1 MSQKLTQEERDLFQ
15 ALHENRVVIAKAIN
29 HPDMVGIKN
38 NVSDIYSEKA
48 HFVYELIQNAD
59 DTLATKITFE
69 LYKDHLVF
77 RHNGKI
83 QFSISEVK
91 DEVKEKDIQKRGH
104 INAITSI
111 GASNKSEDKN
121 KIGKFGIGFKAVFE
135 YCSEPEIYDDKF
147 WFKIKDYIIPI
158 LLDQDYPD
166 RKKGETLFV
175 FKFKNDKAFT
185 EIKERLHA
193 LINPVLFLPN
203 LNVIN
208 IIIEGEEKKL
218 TYSKKTIRR
227 NDYENICHRIVSV
240 RNCKETT
247 IMHLFSRVIEFKDDA
262 GQNIKLPIYIAHPL
276 VSKNVIDSK
285 TTQRVYCFFPTSE
298 DYGLK
303 CIAHA
308 PFILTS
314 SREGIKQ
321 DPINSTLFKHLAKLA
336 ADSLVCLREYSEN
349 NGLLIINEN
358 IFDLIPGYLY
368 GGYYKNEIANY
379 FHNEYINI
387 IKSNRLLLSR
397 KNKYINSEVACICQ
411 PTTMIEYF
419 TDKQLSSLLKRE
431 SVVLRIDTQKIY
443 RQDYVEKI
451 IKEIGIKVC
460 SYINI
465 YCNINA
471 NFMESQGVEWAKKF
485 YSFLRTLTKN
495 QKSCFYDTEII
506 LTNNNKWV
514 KPYFNGEPNIYLSN
528 GTYTDDFLFISEQY
542 IGDESCI
549 KFFKEDLALKEPNM
563 WDHIKTTLKKINKL
577 DSEKYLNEFEVIHK
591 YLQELKEKK
600 SDLYA
605 EHLTDVRK
613 EFKLRAANGSLYF
626 ISSLYERSDFLD
638 KYFDNNYLYVDNT
651 YYADFITKYTIDV
664 FKEFLR
670 VLGVAIFPHI
680 NYYSENIRFTTNN
693 YAYRRRTFFATK
705 YDYAIA
711 GFDNFIKRNLI
722 IKDATLCFQIWT
734 WVKTQYLNIHNNY
747 SWSRIEYYYYRTR
760 VEKETSKLIN
770 QLRNEEWVL
779 LSNGN
784 FVKPSD
790 ATIEQLRES
799 GYEICDSILNFFDIK
814 SATQSPS
821 SQESDSEQ
829 PEEQNRT
836 QRLEKMMDEKGY
848 TEEQLQ
854 ALIQKDIEKKEREQ
868 RRAERRAA
876 QGTSTKSRLSESS
889 FEEMSRSA
897 NRDMSA
903 KPKNETPKETLEEQN
918 ERIEQE
924 GTESINKKKDIAAMR
939 DKIESMN
946 EDPEKKYN
954 KEWFDTLLELE
965 YSSESSSSGD
975 EYGKC
980 DIKID
985 FTKFE
990 QEKGASKFYLLS
1002 EPSRFIPY
1010 WIEDID
1016 GLEVEFFFTDEVSQ
1030 NIEFDVASVKDFTLK
1045 VKAKDSN
1052 LDRINEILNNSSFTR
1067 ARVEVKAV
1075 NNILDTMKK
1084 SFANLPYDDDFNFK
1098 ENLGTNLGFIFG
1110 PPGTGK
1116 TTRLAE
1122 LITEKMNQ
1130 PKCRI
1135 LVLAPTNKACDVIT
1149 TKLMEKSDDCDLWLG
1164 RFVATG
1170 EESIESAGV
1179 LIKRESDLWNNDR
1192 CCIVSTMARLPFDGF
1207 TAPENKKLKDIEW
1220 DLVII
1225 DEASMI
1231 PLAQIVF
1238 AIYKMKN
1245 AKFIVAGDPMQIAP
1259 IVKEELWKNENIYTM
1274 VKLDNFEN
1282 PQTEP
1287 IQFEI
1292 EKLNT
1297 QYRSV
1302 PAIGNLYSQYCYDNC
1317 LQHYRKDD
1325 DIKQLNF
1332 GALDVKPV
1340 TFVPFR
1346 VERFDSIFGAKKMQG
1361 SNVQVYSAIF
1371 TVEMCLYI
1379 AKQQTEDVKIG
1390 IICPYSAQAQLIKS
1404 IIEFRRDKP
1413 DNVEINVGTIHGFQG
1428 DECDIIFAVFNPP
1441 TGLKGAAERIMLNN
1455 RSIIN
1460 VAISRASDYLFVLL
1474 PHHETD
1480 YYSNLV
1486 ELKKLCGICNGMKK
1500 DGNVTL
1506 NNCENFEEKIF
1517 EDRAFIE
1524 KNTFVTSHQLTN
1536 VYTQSEKRYEVHIDD
1551 KSVDIQLSGDGYDE

>member
-15 ALHENRVVIAKAIN
+15 ALHEDRFEIAKAIN

-91 DEVKEKDIQKRGH
+91 EKDIKKRGH

-111 GASNKSEDKN
+111 GKSNKSADKN

-158 LLDQDYPD
+158 LLDQDYPE

-175 FKFKNDKAFT
+175 FNFKNEKAFT
-185 EIKERLHA
+185 EIKARLFA
-193 LINPVLFLPN
+193 LINPVLFLSN

-208 IIIEGEEKKL
+208 VFIEGEDKKL

-227 NDYENICHRIVSV
+227 NDYDNICHRIVSV
-240 RNCKETT
+240 RNCNDTT
-247 IMHLFSRVIEFKDDA
+247 IMHLFSRFLEFNDIE
-262 GQNIKLPIYIAHPL
+262 GETIKLPIYIAHPL
-276 VSKNVIDSK
+276 ISKNVIDYK
-285 TTQRVYCFFPTSE
+285 TTQRVYCFFPTNE

-308 PFILTS
+308 PFVLTN

-321 DPINSTLFKHLAKLA
+321 DQFNSTLFKHLAKLA

-349 NGLLIINEN
+349 NGIQIINEN
-358 IFDLIPGYLY
+358 IFDIIPRNVQ
-368 GGYYKNEIANY
+368 GYYYRNEITKY
-379 FHNEYINI
+379 FYDEYINI

-397 KNKYINSEVACICQ
+397 ENKYINSKVGCICQ
-411 PTTMIEYF
+411 PTTMMDYF
-419 TDKQLSSLLKRE
+419 TDNQLSSLLKRE
-431 SVVLRIDTQKIY
+431 SIVLRIETHKLY

-451 IKEIGIKVC
+451 IKEIGIKEC
-460 SYINI
+460 THSDI
-465 YCNINA
+465 YYNINA
-471 NFMESQGVEWAKKF
+471 NFMEMQGIEWAKKF
-485 YSFLRTLTKN
+485 YSFLRNLTKV
-495 QKSCFYDTEII
+495 QRALFYDKEII
-506 LTNNNKWV
+506 LANNNNWV
-514 KPYFNGEPNIYLSN
+514 KPYYNGKPNIYLSN
-528 GTYTDDFLFISEQY
+528 GTYTDDFLFISEHY
-542 IGDESCI
+542 VGDESCI

-563 WDHIKTTLKKINKL
+563 WDHIKMTLKKIDKL
-577 DSEKYLNEFEVIHK
+577 DSDNYLNEFEVIHK
-591 YLQELKEKK
+591 YLQDLKDQK
-600 SDLYA
+600 SDLYMG
-605 EHLTDVRK
+605 HLNEVRK
-613 EFKLRAANGSLYF
+613 EFILKAQNGHLYPIHSLYV
-626 ISSLYERSDFLD
+626 RTDFLD
-638 KYFDNNYLYVDNT
+638 KYFDNNYIHVDNDYYVD
-651 YYADFITKYTIDV
+651 FINKYTFEV
-664 FKEFLR
+664 FKDFLKD
-670 VLGVAIFPHI
+670 LGVAVFPIKYYREHIQYTSI
-680 NYYSENIRFTTNN
+680 NYLYSYCYEPK
-693 YAYRRRTFFATK
+693 TFPADK
-705 YDYAIA
+705 YYYSID
-711 GFDNFIKRNLI
+711 GFENFINRNLM
-722 IKDATLCFQIWT
+722 IKDITLCFHIWK
-734 WVKTQYLNIHNNY
+734 WIKTKFLDNLEVYK
-747 SWSRIEYYYYRTR
+747 WSKIKYFYYRDR
-760 VEKETSKLIN
+760 EEKIESKIVN
-770 QLRNEEWVL
+770 QICNEKWLL
-779 LSNGN
+779 LSDGN
-784 FVKPSD
+784 FVKPSE
-790 ATIEQLRES
+790 ASIEQLRES

-814 SATQSPS
+814 STTQTPP
-821 SQESDSEQ
+821 SQESYSEAKG
-829 PEEQNRT
+829 EQNRT
-836 QRLEKMMDEKGY
+836 HRLEKIMDKTGY
-848 TEEQLQ
+848 TIEQIEDLINKEE
-854 ALIQKDIEKKEREQ
+854 ERKQ
-868 RRAERRAA
+868 RRAERRAT
-876 QGTSTKSRLSESS
+876 QSTSTKSRLSESS

-897 NRDMSA
+897 GRDVSS
-903 KPKNETPKETLEEQN
+903 KPKNETPKETLDEQN

-939 DKIESMN
+939 DKIELMN
-946 EDPEKKYN
+946 EEPELKYD

-975 EYGKC
+975 EYGKS

-990 QEKGASKFYLLS
+990 QENGASKFYLLS

-1016 GLEVEFFFTDEVSQ
+1016 DLEVEFFFTDEDSRK
-1030 NIEFDVASVKDFTLK
+1030 IEFDVASVKDFTLK

-1052 LDRINEILNNSSFTR
+1052 LDTINEILNKGNFTR

-1075 NNILDTMKK
+1075 NNILDTLKK
-1084 SFANLPYDDDFNFK
+1084 SFANLPFDDDFNFK

-1149 TKLMEKSDDCDLWLG
+1149 TKLIEKSEDSDLWLG

-1179 LIKRESDLWNNDR
+1179 LIKRESNLWRNDK

-1207 TAPENKKLKDIEW
+1207 TVPENKKLKDIEW

-1231 PLAQIVF
+1231 PLAQIVY

-1292 EKLNT
+1292 ERLTT

-1317 LQHYRKDD
+1317 LQHHRNDD

-1379 AKQQTEDVKIG
+1379 AKQQTENVRIG

-1441 TGLKGAAERIMLNN
+1441 TGLKGAAEKIMLNN

-1460 VAISRASDYLFVLL
+1460 VAISRASDYLFILM
-1474 PHHETD
+1474 PHSDTD
-1480 YYSNLV
+1480 YYDNLV
-1486 ELKKLCGICNGMKK
+1486 ELKKLCSICKGMEN
-1500 DGNVTL
+1500 DGNVTI
-1506 NNCENFEEKIF
+1506 NNCENFEENIF

-1536 VYTQSEKRYEVHIDD
+1536 VYTQSEKRYEVHIDE
-1551 KSVDIQLSGDGYDE
+1551 KSVDIQLSGDGYEE

>member
-1 MSQKLTQEERDLFQ
+1 MNQKLTQEERDLFQ
-15 ALHENRVVIAKAIN
+15 ALHEEKVQDSITFEKRDYRGLWRSVTDKY
-29 HPDMVGIKN
+29 K
-38 NVSDIYSEKA
+38 EKA
-48 HFVYELIQNAD
+48 HFVYELLQNAD
-59 DTLATKITFE
+59 DAQASEATFQ
-69 LYKDHLVF
+69 LLDDRVVF
-77 RHNGKI
+77 RHNGKVK
-83 QFSISEVK
+83 FSISRNDIES
-91 DEVKEKDIQKRGH
+91 EKIGH
-104 INAITSI
+104 INAITSAFSSTKI
-111 GASNKSEDKN
+111 NDN
-121 KIGKFGIGFKAVFE
+121 NTIGKFGVGFKAVFA
-135 YCSEPEIYDDKF
+135 YTDVAYIYDDKF
-147 WFKIKDYIIPI
+147 HFKIEQYIVPS
-158 LLDQDYPD
+158 LLDEDFPG
-166 RKKGETLFV
+166 REEGETVFV
-175 FKFKNDKAFT
+175 LPLKQQSLYT
-185 EIKERLHA
+185 EIKDRLED
-193 LINPVLFLPN
+193 LKNPILFLNN
-203 LNVIN
+203 LKLVK
-208 IIIEGEEKKL
+208 IEITGKEPI
-218 TYSKKTIRR
+218 TYSKETKEQYTLSNCTHKVITI
-227 NDYENICHRIVSV
+227 NNNKKIVNAHMFSQTV
-240 RNCKETT
+240 SIKHDGATAEETKEY
-247 IMHLFSRVIEFKDDA
+247 S
-262 GQNIKLPIYIAHPL
+262 LPIHVVYL
-276 VSKNVIDSK
+276 LNEKGELDVSNERK
-285 TTQRVYCFFPTSE
+285 VYCFFQTEESF
-298 DYGLK
+298 GLK
-303 CIAHA
+303 CIVHA
-308 PFILTS
+308 PFLLVD
-314 SREGIKQ
+314 SRQNIK
-321 DPINSTLFKHLAKLA
+321 DEYVNNYLKAKLA
-336 ADSLVCLREYSEN
+336 TLAADVLVVLRDYGKK
-349 NGLLIINEN
+349 NGKLLINEN
-358 IFDLIPGYLY
+358 IFSICPRLMSYSSNIEFMNAYLRVFKSY
-368 GGYYKNEIANY
+368 SMLLNRN
-379 FHNEYINI
+379 NEYILWNEAYSCNPKTI
-387 IKSNRLLLSR
+387 MDLFSD
-397 KNKYINSEVACICQ
+397 E
-411 PTTMIEYF
+411 
-419 TDKQLSSLLKRE
+419 QLSILFKKQCYFLKRE
-431 SVVLRIDTQKIY
+431 EQNELNSFYKSIYKENPITTLSEWDIVYKINPEFMNSQGIRWAKKLYMHAKYEQRGLIEYINKHNTIYTNNGIWCKPKECFLPINGNYYGELEYISPEYDEECINFFVNYLRMEEPDRWDHIANISVNDNDIESLNKEFELIYNTVCEIRDNRIEYENALSKI
-443 RQDYVEKI
+443 QNCKI
-451 IKEIGIKVC
+451 IKCIDGKIRSGKESHLDTPCSMKYWAPSEWMFKYFIDRSAYETFIKKHSEEEFNRFITELGVKEKILEQGDWDED
-460 SYINI
+460 SIVKSVYINGRRKRG
-465 YCNINA
+465 
-471 NFMESQGVEWAKKF
+471 FF
-485 YSFLRTLTKN
+485 YTYLIEGFEN
-495 QKSCFYDTEII
+495 WQE
-506 LTNNNKWV
+506 
-514 KPYFNGEPNIYLSN
+514 FN
-528 GTYTDDFLFISEQY
+528 
-542 IGDESCI
+542 
-549 KFFKEDLALKEPNM
+549 LKEP
-563 WDHIKTTLKKINKL
+563 DITIAKTVWHWIILKF
-577 DSEKYLNEFEVIHK
+577 DEVTVTVQEVDEKRGIYRDTPANALKHEFEILPWVVLGDGRVVK
-591 YLQELKEKK
+591 PCEAEYEELESLGYEMDKQFLNFLGIEPKEK
-600 SDLYA
+600 DLEDLGA
-605 EHLTDVRK
+605 SK
-613 EFKLRAANGSLYF
+613 EQKEAYLFGKQMKKLANELGISLDE
-626 ISSLYERSDFLD
+626 LP
-638 KYFDNNYLYVDNT
+638 NYLSKIK
-651 YYADFITKYTIDV
+651 AS
-664 FKEFLR
+664 KE
-670 VLGVAIFPHI
+670 
-680 NYYSENIRFTTNN
+680 
-693 YAYRRRTFFATK
+693 
-705 YDYAIA
+705 
-711 GFDNFIKRNLI
+711 
-722 IKDATLCFQIWT
+722 
-734 WVKTQYLNIHNNY
+734 
-747 SWSRIEYYYYRTR
+747 
-760 VEKETSKLIN
+760 
-770 QLRNEEWVL
+770 
-779 LSNGN
+779 
-784 FVKPSD
+784 
-790 ATIEQLRES
+790 
-799 GYEICDSILNFFDIK
+799 
-814 SATQSPS
+814 
-821 SQESDSEQ
+821 
-829 PEEQNRT
+829 
-836 QRLEKMMDEKGY
+836 
-848 TEEQLQ
+848 
-854 ALIQKDIEKKEREQ
+854 
-868 RRAERRAA
+868 RAERRAT
-876 QGTSTKSRLSESS
+876 QSTSTKSRLSESS

-897 NRDMSA
+897 GRDVSS
-903 KPKNETPKETLEEQN
+903 KPKNEAPKETLDEQN

-939 DKIESMN
+939 DKIELMN
-946 EDPEKKYN
+946 EEPELKYD

-1016 GLEVEFFFTDEVSQ
+1016 GLEVVFFFTDEDSRK
-1030 NIEFDVASVKDFTLK
+1030 IEFDVASVKDFTLK

-1052 LDRINEILNNSSFTR
+1052 LDSINEILNNSSFTR

-1075 NNILDTMKK
+1075 NNILDTLKK

-1122 LITEKMNQ
+1122 MITEKMYQ

-1149 TKLMEKSDDCDLWLG
+1149 TKLIEKSEDSDLWLG

-1179 LIKRESDLWNNDR
+1179 LIKRESDLWRKDK

-1207 TAPENKKLKDIEW
+1207 TVPENKKLKDIEW

-1231 PLAQIVF
+1231 PLAQIVY

-1292 EKLNT
+1292 ERLTT

-1317 LQHYRKDD
+1317 LQHHRSDD

-1379 AKQQTEDVKIG
+1379 AKQQTENVRIG

-1474 PHHETD
+1474 PHPSTD
-1480 YYSNLV
+1480 YYDNLV
-1486 ELKKLCGICNGMKK
+1486 ELKKLCWISKGMEN

-1506 NNCENFEEKIF
+1506 NNCEKIEENIF

-1536 VYTQSEKRYEVHIDD
+1536 VYTQSEKRYEVHIDE
-1551 KSVDIQLSGDGYDE
+1551 KSVDIQLSGDGYEE

>member
-15 ALHENRVVIAKAIN
+15 ALHEQKKTDAIVFNKPDYIGIWTSVIDKY
-29 HPDMVGIKN
+29 K
-38 NVSDIYSEKA
+38 EKA
-48 HFVYELIQNAD
+48 HFVYELLQNAD
-59 DTLATKITFE
+59 DAQATEATFQLFE
-69 LYKDHLVF
+69 DRVVF
-77 RHNGKI
+77 RHNGKV
-83 QFSISEVK
+83 QFSISS
-91 DEVKEKDIQKRGH
+91 DETGSQITGH

-111 GASNKSEDKN
+111 GFSTKTNDEET
-121 KIGKFGIGFKAVFE
+121 IGKFGVGFKAV
-135 YCSEPEIYDDKF
+135 YSYTDVPYIYDDKF
-147 WFKIKDYIIPI
+147 HFKIEQYIVPT
-158 LLDQDYPD
+158 LLDEDFPG
-166 RKKGETLFV
+166 RKEGETVFV
-175 FKFKNDKAFT
+175 LPLKQQSLYT
-185 EIKERLHA
+185 EIKDRLED
-193 LINPVLFLPN
+193 LKNPILFLNN
-203 LNVIN
+203 LKLVK
-208 IIIEGEEKKL
+208 IEIPDEEPI
-218 TYSKKTIRR
+218 TYSKEIKEQYTLSDCTHKVITI
-227 NDYENICHRIVSV
+227 NNNKEIVNAHMFSKIVSIKHDGATAEET
-240 RNCKETT
+240 KEY
-247 IMHLFSRVIEFKDDA
+247 S
-262 GQNIKLPIYIAHPL
+262 LPIHVVYLLNEKGEID
-276 VSKNVIDSK
+276 VSKERK
-285 TTQRVYCFFPTSE
+285 VYCYFQTEASF
-298 DYGLK
+298 GLK
-303 CIAHA
+303 CIVHA
-308 PFILTS
+308 PFLLTDGRQTIKDDDFNERLIRVLS
-314 SREGIKQ
+314 VLASESLFVLKDYGI
-321 DPINSTLFKHLAKLA
+321 T
-336 ADSLVCLREYSEN
+336 RGE
-349 NGLLIINEN
+349 LLINEN
-358 IFDLIPGYLY
+358 IFNIFPKVSIKENRFTLLFYWYIFYGSLLLNRYNKYIPWEDAYSCNPKTIMDLFSDEQLSLLIGKQCYFLKKEEQLELENFCNSIAE
-368 GGYYKNEIANY
+368 KNEITT
-379 FHNEYINI
+379 
-387 IKSNRLLLSR
+387 LS
-397 KNKYINSEVACICQ
+397 EWDLV
-411 PTTMIEYF
+411 
-419 TDKQLSSLLKRE
+419 DKITPE
-431 SVVLRIDTQKIY
+431 
-443 RQDYVEKI
+443 
-451 IKEIGIKVC
+451 
-460 SYINI
+460 
-465 YCNINA
+465 
-471 NFMESQGVEWAKKF
+471 FMDSQGIRWAKKLYMHAKNEQRGLINLIKQKRIIYTNSGKWCYPHECF
-485 YSFLRTLTKN
+485 LPIIGNYSDEFEYI
-495 QKSCFYDTEII
+495 SPEYDE
-506 LTNNNKWV
+506 
-514 KPYFNGEPNIYLSN
+514 
-528 GTYTDDFLFISEQY
+528 D
-542 IGDESCI
+542 CI
-549 KFFKEDLALKEPNM
+549 KFFINELGMGEPDRWDHITNMSIQNDDIESLNKEFELIYNIVCEIRKDKYEYENALSKIQNCRIIKCKDGNIRTGKTSYLDTFDSIIYWHSISNHVNYCIDRSAYKTFIKNHSEEEFDKFITELGVKEKTLYAVDMDPDSIVKIAIIDNRRRRGIFYSKLIEGFNEWQQSNLKAPSISIAKTVWKWLILKFDDVTANYQEDKKDKHIITKISANAIKHKFETLPWVVLGDGRVVRPCEAEYEELESLGYEMDKQFLNFLGIEPKEKDLEDLGASKEQKEDYLFGKQMKKLANELGISIYELPNYFSKLKALKE
-563 WDHIKTTLKKINKL
+563 
-577 DSEKYLNEFEVIHK
+577 
-591 YLQELKEKK
+591 
-600 SDLYA
+600 
-605 EHLTDVRK
+605 RK
-613 EFKLRAANGSLYF
+613 
-626 ISSLYERSDFLD
+626 
-638 KYFDNNYLYVDNT
+638 
-651 YYADFITKYTIDV
+651 
-664 FKEFLR
+664 
-670 VLGVAIFPHI
+670 
-680 NYYSENIRFTTNN
+680 
-693 YAYRRRTFFATK
+693 
-705 YDYAIA
+705 
-711 GFDNFIKRNLI
+711 
-722 IKDATLCFQIWT
+722 
-734 WVKTQYLNIHNNY
+734 
-747 SWSRIEYYYYRTR
+747 
-760 VEKETSKLIN
+760 
-770 QLRNEEWVL
+770 
-779 LSNGN
+779 
-784 FVKPSD
+784 
-790 ATIEQLRES
+790 
-799 GYEICDSILNFFDIK
+799 
-814 SATQSPS
+814 
-821 SQESDSEQ
+821 
-829 PEEQNRT
+829 
-836 QRLEKMMDEKGY
+836 
-848 TEEQLQ
+848 
-854 ALIQKDIEKKEREQ
+854 
-868 RRAERRAA
+868 ERRAA

-897 NRDMSA
+897 GRDMSA

-939 DKIESMN
+939 DKIELMN
-946 EDPEKKYN
+946 EDPELKYN

-1075 NNILDTMKK
+1075 NNILDTLKK

-1302 PAIGNLYSQYCYDNC
+1302 PTIGNLYSQYCYDNC
-1317 LQHYRKDD
+1317 LQHHRKDD

-1441 TGLKGAAERIMLNN
+1441 TGLKGAAEKIMLNN

-1474 PHHETD
+1474 PHNDTE

-1486 ELKKLCGICNGMKK
+1486 ELNKLCRICKGMEN
-1500 DGNVTL
+1500 DGNVTK
-1506 NNCENFEEKIF
+1506 NNCDKYEEKMF
-1517 EDRAFIE
+1517 DDCAFIE

>member
-15 ALHENRVVIAKAIN
+15 ALHEEKVQDSITFEKRDYRGLWRSVTDKY
-29 HPDMVGIKN
+29 K
-38 NVSDIYSEKA
+38 EKA
-48 HFVYELIQNAD
+48 HFVYELLQNAD
-59 DTLATKITFE
+59 DAQASEATFQ
-69 LYKDHLVF
+69 LLDDRVVF
-77 RHNGKI
+77 RHNGKVK
-83 QFSISEVK
+83 FSISRNDIES
-91 DEVKEKDIQKRGH
+91 EKIGH
-104 INAITSI
+104 INAITSAFSSTKI
-111 GASNKSEDKN
+111 NDN
-121 KIGKFGIGFKAVFE
+121 NTIGKFGVGFKAVFA
-135 YCSEPEIYDDKF
+135 YTDVAYIYDDKF
-147 WFKIKDYIIPI
+147 HFKIEQYIVPS
-158 LLDQDYPD
+158 LLDEDFPG
-166 RKKGETLFV
+166 REEGETVFV
-175 FKFKNDKAFT
+175 LPLKQQSLYT
-185 EIKERLHA
+185 EIKDRLED
-193 LINPVLFLPN
+193 LKNPILFLNN
-203 LNVIN
+203 LKLVK
-208 IIIEGEEKKL
+208 IEITGKEPI
-218 TYSKKTIRR
+218 TYSKETKEQYTLSNCTHKVITI
-227 NDYENICHRIVSV
+227 NNNKKIVNAHMFSQTV
-240 RNCKETT
+240 SIKHDGATAEETKEY
-247 IMHLFSRVIEFKDDA
+247 S
-262 GQNIKLPIYIAHPL
+262 LPIHVVYL
-276 VSKNVIDSK
+276 LNEKGELDVSNERK
-285 TTQRVYCFFPTSE
+285 VYCFFQTEESF
-298 DYGLK
+298 GLK
-303 CIAHA
+303 CIVHA
-308 PFILTS
+308 PFLLVD
-314 SREGIKQ
+314 SRQNIK
-321 DPINSTLFKHLAKLA
+321 DEYVNNYLKAKLA
-336 ADSLVCLREYSEN
+336 TLAADVLVVLRDYGKK
-349 NGLLIINEN
+349 NGKLLINEN
-358 IFDLIPGYLY
+358 IFSICPRLMSYSSNIEFMNAYLRVFKSY
-368 GGYYKNEIANY
+368 SMLLNRN
-379 FHNEYINI
+379 NEYILWNEAYSCNPKTI
-387 IKSNRLLLSR
+387 MDLFSD
-397 KNKYINSEVACICQ
+397 E
-411 PTTMIEYF
+411 
-419 TDKQLSSLLKRE
+419 QLSILFKKQCYFLKRE
-431 SVVLRIDTQKIY
+431 EQNELNSFYKSIYKENPITTLSEWDIVYKINPEFMNSQGIRWAKKLYMHAKYEQRGLIEYINKHNTIYTNNGIWCKPKECFLPINGNYYGELEYISPEYDEECINFFVNYLRMEEPDRWDHIANISVNDNDIESLNKEFELIYNTVCEIRDNRIEYENALSKI
-443 RQDYVEKI
+443 QNCKI
-451 IKEIGIKVC
+451 IKCIDGKIRSGKESHLDTPCSMKYWAPSEWMFKYFIDRSAYETFIKKHSEEEFNRFITELGVKEKILEQGDWDED
-460 SYINI
+460 SIVKSVYINGRRKRG
-465 YCNINA
+465 
-471 NFMESQGVEWAKKF
+471 FF
-485 YSFLRTLTKN
+485 YTYLIEGFEN
-495 QKSCFYDTEII
+495 WQE
-506 LTNNNKWV
+506 
-514 KPYFNGEPNIYLSN
+514 FN
-528 GTYTDDFLFISEQY
+528 
-542 IGDESCI
+542 
-549 KFFKEDLALKEPNM
+549 LKEP
-563 WDHIKTTLKKINKL
+563 DITIAKTVWHWIILKF
-577 DSEKYLNEFEVIHK
+577 DEVTVTVQEVDEKRGIYRDIPANALKHEFEILPWVVLGDGRVVK
-591 YLQELKEKK
+591 PCEAEYEELESLGYEMDKQFLNFLGIEPKEK
-600 SDLYA
+600 DLEDLGA
-605 EHLTDVRK
+605 SK
-613 EFKLRAANGSLYF
+613 EQKEAYLFGKQMKKLANELGISLDE
-626 ISSLYERSDFLD
+626 LP
-638 KYFDNNYLYVDNT
+638 NYLSKIK
-651 YYADFITKYTIDV
+651 AS
-664 FKEFLR
+664 KE
-670 VLGVAIFPHI
+670 
-680 NYYSENIRFTTNN
+680 
-693 YAYRRRTFFATK
+693 
-705 YDYAIA
+705 
-711 GFDNFIKRNLI
+711 
-722 IKDATLCFQIWT
+722 
-734 WVKTQYLNIHNNY
+734 
-747 SWSRIEYYYYRTR
+747 
-760 VEKETSKLIN
+760 
-770 QLRNEEWVL
+770 
-779 LSNGN
+779 
-784 FVKPSD
+784 
-790 ATIEQLRES
+790 
-799 GYEICDSILNFFDIK
+799 
-814 SATQSPS
+814 
-821 SQESDSEQ
+821 
-829 PEEQNRT
+829 
-836 QRLEKMMDEKGY
+836 
-848 TEEQLQ
+848 
-854 ALIQKDIEKKEREQ
+854 
-868 RRAERRAA
+868 RAERRAT
-876 QGTSTKSRLSESS
+876 QSTSTKSRLSESS

-897 NRDMSA
+897 GRDVSS
-903 KPKNETPKETLEEQN
+903 KPKNETPKETLDEQN

-946 EDPEKKYN
+946 EDPELKYN

-1016 GLEVEFFFTDEVSQ
+1016 GLEVVFFFTDEDSRK
-1030 NIEFDVASVKDFTLK
+1030 IEFDVASVKDFTLK

-1052 LDRINEILNNSSFTR
+1052 LDSINEILNNSSFTR

-1075 NNILDTMKK
+1075 NNILDTLKK
-1084 SFANLPYDDDFNFK
+1084 SFASLPYDDDFNFK

-1122 LITEKMNQ
+1122 MITEKMYQ

-1149 TKLMEKSDDCDLWLG
+1149 TKLIEKSEDSDLWLG

-1179 LIKRESDLWNNDR
+1179 LIKRESDLWRKDK

-1207 TAPENKKLKDIEW
+1207 TVPENKKLKDIEW

-1231 PLAQIVF
+1231 PLAQIVY

-1292 EKLNT
+1292 ERLTT

-1317 LQHYRKDD
+1317 LQHHRSDD

-1379 AKQQTEDVKIG
+1379 AKQQTENVRIG

-1441 TGLKGAAERIMLNN
+1441 TGLKGAAEKIMLNN

-1474 PHHETD
+1474 PHPSTD
-1480 YYSNLV
+1480 YYDNLV
-1486 ELKKLCGICNGMKK
+1486 ELKKLCWISKGMEN

-1506 NNCENFEEKIF
+1506 NNCDDFEKKIF
-1517 EDRAFIE
+1517 DDCAFIE

-1536 VYTQSEKRYEVHIDD
+1536 VYTQSEKRYEVHIDE